1 MVSIKHRNLYPKQNI
16 LVLARFFKVILLL
29 TLLCIYGFL
38 WNLDIEMEGVQY
50 LTEKA
55 QDIELVSHPEAQNIE
70 LVSDP
75 ERVPASTLSS
85 VSGPGNGAST
95 IPTKTV
101 PGVIVLGMHRS
112 GTSMLTGLLSEIF
125 SLKTPGK
132 QVTATI
138 YKSQNPKGFFENKD
152 VARQNDVWLKA
163 QDMRWDNLG
172 MVTGIN
178 NSSEVSGGFDAFRSK
193 SIGKYGKAALSEYNN
208 NENWPWV
215 LKDPRLCLTFTKWL
229 PFLEGASPPILFTYR
244 NPLDAARSLFER
256 KRNSVP
262 LLDGL
267 KLWIWYN
274 RESLR
279 LSAGMCR
286 VITR

>member
-1 MVSIKHRNLYPKQNI
+1 
-16 LVLARFFKVILLL
+16 
-29 TLLCIYGFL
+29 
-38 WNLDIEMEGVQY
+38 
-50 LTEKA
+50 
-55 QDIELVSHPEAQNIE
+55 
-70 LVSDP
+70 
-75 ERVPASTLSS
+75 
-85 VSGPGNGAST
+85 
-95 IPTKTV
+95 
-101 PGVIVLGMHRS
+101 
-112 GTSMLTGLLSEIF
+112 
-125 SLKTPGK
+125 
-132 QVTATI
+132 
-138 YKSQNPKGFFENKD
+138 

-286 VITR
+286 VITSNDALLKNPKKEVVRIQEELSGCGLKLGSFNSSIVESFINTDFQHGGVIQSDETCNIPPYESSTSNTATLAAEQDVYEKSMKIFCDMETGKTFSTIYVWPILL